1 MTSGA
6 TLTAVVCE
14 DDAVVAAALV
24 DTVDGMFG
32 FEVVARVDS
41 GDDALA
47 AVARVKPDIVVL
59 DLAVAGDS
67 GLRIV
72 ADLRRAAAA
81 CAVVVVVPYRFGGLR
96 ASAEEAGAM
105 ALMELTDLRPLRAC
119 LERIHI
125 SAHAESC
132 PSCPALRPPSTA
144 PSTDPARSRVTIHSR
159 DVTRPGFGPTT
170 GGPSSSTGRS

>member
-1 MTSGA
+1 MA
-6 TLTAVVCE
+6 AVVCE

-24 DTVDGMFG
+24 DTLNGLFG
-32 FEVVARVDS
+32 FDVVARVDS

-47 AVARVKPDIVVL
+47 AVARAKPDIVVV
-59 DLAVAGDS
+59 DLALAGDR

-72 ADLRRAAAA
+72 TDLRKAAPD

-105 ALMELTDLRPLRAC
+105 ALMELSDLRPLRPC

-125 SAHAESC
+125 RAHAESC

-144 PSTDPARSRVTIHSR
+144 PSTDQARSRVTIHSS
-159 DVTRPGFGPTT
+159 DVTRSGFDPSK